1 MPTASKKKPKNP
13 RGIIVWDFD
22 GVLFDTKRLVRDHE
36 KIFSEHRVAPAELR
50 RSAAL
55 LKKSGEP
62 FSIAGLARILRR
74 NKVLFSEKFIR
85 RALHRNLVKYQYVP
99 AETEKT
105 LHYLRRLGFVHIILS
120 FGSAPFQ
127 YKKIKA
133 GCGKKFFEHFTK
145 ILVTKKPKF
154 VSLKR
159 ILQKYP
165 ALPVFFVDDKE
176 EHIALVRK
184 HLPQIS
190 ALHYKK
196 GWSVKK
202 VAHLVLAKTKEH
214 A

>member
-1 MPTASKKKPKNP
+1 MPTASKKKPKNL

-36 KIFSEHRVAPAELR
+36 RIFSEYRVAPAELR
-50 RSAAL
+50 RAAAL
-55 LKKSGEP
+55 LKKNGEP
-62 FSIAGLARILRR
+62 FSIAGLTRILRR
-74 NKVLFSEKFIR
+74 NKILFSEKSIR
-85 RALHRNLVKYQYVP
+85 RALHKNLVKYQYVS

-105 LHYLRRLGFVHIILS
+105 LHYLRRLGFIHIILS

-127 YKKIKA
+127 YQKIKA
-133 GCGKKFFEHFTK
+133 GCGKKFIQHFTK
-145 ILVTKKPKF
+145 VLVTKKPKHIF
-154 VSLKR
+154 LRRVLRKYLSLP
-159 ILQKYP
+159 L
-165 ALPVFFVDDKE
+165 FFIDDKE
-176 EHIALVRK
+176 EHIVLVQK

-202 VAHLVLAKTKEH
+202 VARLVLAKTSKH